1 MIKLIIEADLSSEEL
16 QVLISEVT
24 ILHRDVFKKPLV
36 LQQTDVSGA
45 LPGSDEDLAA
55 EIIARYWQNNG
66 RQGRIT
72 KMMKEAFVDGA
83 IWMKGRLSGNDR

>member
-1 MIKLIIEADLSSEEL
+1 MSTEVQNTTFSQHDAKL
-16 QVLISEVT
+16 
-24 ILHRDVFKKPLV
+24 P
-36 LQQTDVSGA
+36 VSRP

-83 IWMKGRLSGNDR
+83 IWMKGRLSGNGG